1 MGTISTESSFYITPT
16 TITLPQAEF
25 AQKLTKKQWNKRT
38 QYDAMHFK
46 WTKAKSTWAN
56 KKLNKAYTINTAWTD
71 LLTLIRPDVLEGSPY
86 SEQMTAWNL
95 R

>member
-1 MGTISTESSFYITPT
+1 MGTISTESSIYINPT

-25 AQKLTKKQWNKRT
+25 AQKLTKNNGINARSMIWCIL
-38 QYDAMHFK
+38 
-46 WTKAKSTWAN
+46 SEL
-56 KKLNKAYTINTAWTD
+56 KLKVLELTRNNKAYTINIVWTD

>member
-1 MGTISTESSFYITPT
+1 MGTISTESSIYINPT

-25 AQKLTKKQWNKRT
+25 AQKLTKNNGINARSMMWGIL
-38 QYDAMHFK
+38 
-46 WTKAKSTWAN
+46 SEL
-56 KKLNKAYTINTAWTD
+56 KLKVLELTRNNKAYTINIVWTD